1 MPCPRTLIDGLAVPH
16 SEAPIAENSTTAPTR
31 SRRTLRRPSPPKELN
46 PSRRARRQA
55 KASLRRAVPPPR
67 LARRRLPVAG
77 LPSSPPLGSATEA
90 QTHADVTTSDIA
102 ARLSR
107 TQHSFLVCVGAPR
120 NDDAPASVKLR
131 LPTLPARQHSP
142 SLSPRLRHR
151 LAHEVDACN
160 LRNRHHRGWT
170 SATGPSALSFVPSRR
185 FGRRTRVISERQQEP
200 RARLVDRFPRVSVVS
215 DATGRRGGHASRVS
229 TTKSRRRRLHVGRG
243 RLECGGGALLQQKR
257 RHPLLYF

>member
-1 MPCPRTLIDGLAVPH
+1 MPCPRTLTDGLAVPH

-46 PSRRARRQA
+46 SSRRARRQA

-107 TQHSFLVCVGAPR
+107 TQHSFLVCVGSPR
-120 NDDAPASVKLR
+120 NDDKPASVKLR
-131 LPTLPARQHSP
+131 LPALPARQFSP

-185 FGRRTRVISERQQEP
+185 FGRRTREISERQQEP
-200 RARLVDRFPRVSVVS
+200 RALLVDRFPAR
-215 DATGRRGGHASRVS
+215 
-229 TTKSRRRRLHVGRG
+229 
-243 RLECGGGALLQQKR
+243 ECSQ
-257 RHPLLYF
+257 